1 MSKPEFTVSVT
12 PHYLAEESVPEANHY
27 VFAYTITVHNSGDVP
42 AQLISRHWVITD
54 EHQKIEE
61 VRGLGVVGEQP
72 FLHPGESFEYT
83 SGTQLDTPI
92 GTMQGEYQCTA
103 EDGTLFSTP
112 IPPFL
117 LAVPRTLH

>member
-1 MSKPEFTVSVT
+1 MSKPEFTVSVV
-12 PHYLAEESVPEANHY
+12 PHYLAEESAPEANHY
-27 VFAYTITVHNSGDVP
+27 VFAYTITVRNSGDVP

-54 EHQKIEE
+54 EHQKVEE

-103 EDGTLFSTP
+103 EDGTPFSAA

-117 LAVPRTLH
+117 LTVPRTLH